1 MSHMKEV
8 ANMLGV
14 QLEEEFKIEGY
25 PDDVKFKFNE
35 LSLEYLTNGEWYYTS
50 GILEKLLNGE
60 FKLIKLSHLLT
71 EKEKEYLSAVAK
83 PFKDNVKY
91 ISKNHY
97 DGEEWIQIWTKP
109 GLALLPHFTEGAM
122 YKGMEVGK
130 EYALEEL
137 GL

>member
-1 MSHMKEV
+1 MNYMKQV
-8 ANMLGV
+8 ADMLGV
-14 QLEEEFKIEGY
+14 KLYEEFRIEGY
-25 PDDVKFKFNE
+25 SGDVRYKFTQEN
-35 LSLEYLTNGEWYYTS
+35 LEYFYEGAWYPLS
-50 GILEKLLNGE
+50 GTLNYLLNGQN
-60 FKLIKLSHLLT
+60 KVVKSILT
-71 EKEKEYLSAVAK
+71 EKEKEYLSAVVK

-122 YKGMEVGK
+122 YKGMEVGN
-130 EYALEEL
+130 EYSLEEL